1 MLGMNSGKNLDQCA
15 LAAAFLARQLVNFTL
30 EDGEVDVVR
39 ARTPPKRLLML
50 RISMKGVSPFGA
62 PFEC

>member
-1 MLGMNSGKNLDQCA
+1 VNSGKNLDQCA

-30 EDGEVDVVR
+30 EDSDVDVVR

-50 RISMKGVSPFGA
+50 RISMKGVSPF
-62 PFEC
+62 EV